1 MEQVTWKSNLSKLV
15 RGEHLTAEE
24 TEWFV
29 DDLMRGNADPAA
41 SACAVHERSVDVGDS
56 IPMIYCGFPN

>member
-41 SACAVHERSVDVGDS
+41 VGAVLATLRGALADRIERNV
-56 IPMIYCGFPN
+56 